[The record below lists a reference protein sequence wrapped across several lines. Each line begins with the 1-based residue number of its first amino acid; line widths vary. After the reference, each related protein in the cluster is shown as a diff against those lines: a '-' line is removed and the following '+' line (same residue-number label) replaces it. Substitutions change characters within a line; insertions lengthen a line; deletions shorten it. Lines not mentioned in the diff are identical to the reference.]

1 MEITNINNVKRFH
14 ISGAIFF
21 LCLSIFAFFWKD
33 IHELLGRPTFMMR
46 VGFSS
51 TILFAMGIAYII
63 NPAYFYCE
71 ITNRKLTIKYFKF
84 FRYWK
89 NTAGIIEIYKDEIK
103 GYQFFTHNYGLTQ
116 ELAITARQQGHI
128 VTYSSISISLLSKKD
143 KAVLAQAL
151 EAFMRENI

>member
-1 MEITNINNVKRFH
+1 MEINNVNSVKRFH

-21 LCLSIFAFFWKD
+21 LCLSVFAFFWRD

-51 TILFAMGIAYII
+51 TILFAMGLAYII

-103 GYQFFTHNYGLTQ
+103 SYQFFSHNYGLTK
-116 ELAITARQQGHI
+116 ELAITARQQGQI

-143 KAVLAQAL
+143 RLALVKGL
-151 EAFMRENI
+151 EDFIKENR